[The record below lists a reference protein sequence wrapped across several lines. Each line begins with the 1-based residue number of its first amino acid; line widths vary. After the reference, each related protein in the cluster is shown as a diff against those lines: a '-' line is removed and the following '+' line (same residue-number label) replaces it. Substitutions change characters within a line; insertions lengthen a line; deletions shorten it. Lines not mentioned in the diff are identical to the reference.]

1 MLGAGST
8 SSSSSNAPKF
18 GTLIPNRIFVGGI
31 PSNASVSFLSSRSR
45 ALGALHMMTFLTLVS
60 CAIGFFPTFS
70 TFSLKTTE
78 QELKTYFSSFGQV
91 KDVKIIND
99 RLGVSKG
106 YKSYGFVTF
115 ESQEV
120 AEKIIKNESETLI
133 FKDRKLNIGHAI
145 RKQQLFPRPGM
156 LVEPDC
162 AACPG
167 SAYQQMLLQQANG
180 AMYLSPQP
188 NQQAAAAAA
197 ATAAAVQYSALQSHL
212 AAHQNAAAATFAT
225 LQHHQQYQQASLTA
239 PLATGGQT
247 SQAAMMAAAAAA
259 VAAAS
264 QWSNA
269 ANSTANGHNSS
280 GAAAAALPPPPQLT
294 PAPSVSVGQHAPAAL
309 GGAVSGNCG
318 SVLDAT
324 QSPQVAALAA
334 AVAAQ
339 QQLAAAA
346 AAAAAWRW
354 SSPSA
359 AAAAAAAAASQHG
372 SGGGALLAP
381 SPSAL
386 TNGSATTT
394 GQSVSQTASQQ
405 VSGGLY
411 ESLFSRLLY
420 QHHQQQ
426 QQQQPAFGLNNP
438 ALVASTANTAPAIHS
453 HDLPLPPQ
461 QPHHQQQQLV
471 FLPNTTTTS
480 DYSTDHSAHSSG
492 LMESVEPGIFHCDG
506 LMSPPQQLQPTLL
519 PTAVFAPAIFEGGIA
534 ATSSPLLTTHRHL
547 VSPSTNNN
555 HNNTNTTITVTP
567 TATSTNS
574 NGSGSCISNCAG
586 QTSSQ
591 QAPQTPHLYGTP
603 TPQPI
608 ILDVYSGAGG
618 GGGISLAPLKQ
629 TPLLSTESLMM
640 VEHTSSAS
648 GLKQNGGSGGG
659 GVGCGAGSRG
669 GTGSSPKKLT
679 AANGSTTNTR
689 AAI

>member
-1 MLGAGST
+1 MPIFPLTGQDYSVLAQPGST
-8 SSSSSNAPKF
+8 
-18 GTLIPNRIFVGGI
+18 
-31 PSNASVSFLSSRSR
+31 
-45 ALGALHMMTFLTLVS
+45 
-60 CAIGFFPTFS
+60 
-70 TFSLKTTE
+70 
-78 QELKTYFSSFGQV
+78 
-91 KDVKIIND
+91 
-99 RLGVSKG
+99 
-106 YKSYGFVTF
+106 
-115 ESQEV
+115 
-120 AEKIIKNESETLI
+120 
-133 FKDRKLNIGHAI
+133 
-145 RKQQLFPRPGM
+145 
-156 LVEPDC
+156 
-162 AACPG
+162 
-167 SAYQQMLLQQANG
+167 YQQMLLQQANG

-239 PLATGGQT
+239 PLAAGGQT

-269 ANSTANGHNSS
+269 ANTAANGHNSS
-280 GAAAAALPPPPQLT
+280 GTTSAGLPPPPQLT
-294 PAPSVSVGQHAPAAL
+294 PAPSVSVGQHAPATL
-309 GGAVSGNCG
+309 GGAVSGNCNG
-318 SVLDAT
+318 VLDVT

-359 AAAAAAAAASQHG
+359 AAAAAAASQHS
-372 SGGGALLAP
+372 SGGSGALLAP

-386 TNGSATTT
+386 TNGSATTPT

-405 VSGGLY
+405 PS
-411 ESLFSRLLY
+411 
-420 QHHQQQ
+420 
-426 QQQQPAFGLNNP
+426 
-438 ALVASTANTAPAIHS
+438 
-453 HDLPLPPQ
+453 
-461 QPHHQQQQLV
+461 
-471 FLPNTTTTS
+471 
-480 DYSTDHSAHSSG
+480 
-492 LMESVEPGIFHCDG
+492 IFHCDG

-547 VSPSTNNN
+547 VSPSANNN

-567 TATSTNS
+567 TATSTNG
-574 NGSGSCISNCAG
+574 NGSCTSNCAG

-618 GGGISLAPLKQ
+618 GIPLAPLKQ
-629 TPLLSTESLMM
+629 TSLLSAEGLMV
-640 VEHTSSAS
+640 VEHTGGAS
-648 GLKQNGGSGGG
+648 GLKQNGGGGG
-659 GVGCGAGSRG
+659 GCGAGGRG
-669 GTGSSPKKLT
+669 GAGSSPKKLT
-679 AANGSTTNTR
+679 AANGTTTNTR

>member
-1 MLGAGST
+1 MQTSVNVQASEFAARYVDPEGVPIANAGQALLGAGSA
-8 SSSSSNAPKF
+8 SASSSNAPKF

-31 PSNASVSFLSSRSR
+31 PSNAS
-45 ALGALHMMTFLTLVS
+45 
-60 CAIGFFPTFS
+60 
-70 TFSLKTTE
+70 TTE

-106 YKSYGFVTF
+106 SYGFVTF

-145 RKQQLFPRPGM
+145 RKQQLFPRPADVPPALFFPGGAAIPCSFQSGM
-156 LVEPDC
+156 PIFPLTGQDYSVL
-162 AACPG
+162 AQPG
-167 SAYQQMLLQQANG
+167 STYQQMLLQQANG

-239 PLATGGQT
+239 PLAAGGQT

-269 ANSTANGHNSS
+269 ANTAANGHNSS
-280 GAAAAALPPPPQLT
+280 GTTSAGLPPPPQLT
-294 PAPSVSVGQHAPAAL
+294 PAPSVSVGQHAPATL
-309 GGAVSGNCG
+309 GGAVSGNCNG
-318 SVLDAT
+318 VLDVT

-359 AAAAAAAAASQHG
+359 AAAAAAASQHS
-372 SGGGALLAP
+372 SGGSGALLAP

-386 TNGSATTT
+386 TNGSATTPT

-405 VSGGLY
+405 
-411 ESLFSRLLY
+411 
-420 QHHQQQ
+420 
-426 QQQQPAFGLNNP
+426 
-438 ALVASTANTAPAIHS
+438 IHS

-461 QPHHQQQQLV
+461 QPHHQQQQLA

-492 LMESVEPGIFHCDG
+492 LMESVEPSIFHCDG

-547 VSPSTNNN
+547 VSPSANNN

-567 TATSTNS
+567 TATSTNG
-574 NGSGSCISNCAG
+574 NGSCTSNCAG

-618 GGGISLAPLKQ
+618 GIPLAPLKQ
-629 TPLLSTESLMM
+629 TSLLSAEGLMV
-640 VEHTSSAS
+640 VEHTGGAS
-648 GLKQNGGSGGG
+648 GLKQNGGGGG
-659 GVGCGAGSRG
+659 GCGAGGRG
-669 GTGSSPKKLT
+669 GAGSSPKKLT
-679 AANGSTTNTR
+679 AANGTTTNTR